1 MLYLFNNA
9 EADELTVER
18 EMQAELTSQILETNA
33 AEDVWLTADG
43 REFKIK
49 DMDTMHIINTLN
61 FLKRNDDYFTLELYE
76 QKFKEELRNRGMY
89 L

>member
-1 MLYLFNNA
+1 VLIYKEDPHGLIDVAELY
-9 EADELTVER
+9 
-18 EMQAELTSQILETNA
+18 QAELTSQILETNA
-33 AEDVWLTADG
+33 DEDVWLTKDG